1 LFLTKRIHC
10 KSEKVASLYV
20 HEISISSSSDLTRVF
35 SLPRTHSLVHM
46 SCSSSHHNN
55 KADYS
60 DVRAFLKNTDSI
72 LGVGGRCRAVS
83 IQSQQ
88 KIIHFTNY
96 PMPTGHIALHLSRSA
111 LINLWLWLQ
120 VTYFDYY
127 GTLQA

>member
-1 LFLTKRIHC
+1 MFLIKRIHC
-10 KSEKVASLYV
+10 KFEKVASLYV
-20 HEISISSSSDLTRVF
+20 HEILISSSYDLTRVF

-46 SCSSSHHNN
+46 LCSSSHHNN
-55 KADYS
+55 KADYLTS
-60 DVRAFLKNTDSI
+60 EFFLKNTDSI

-96 PMPTGHIALHLSRSA
+96 PVLTGHTALYLSRSA
-111 LINLWLWLQ
+111 LRNLWLWLQ